1 MNPRLRIGK
10 VGIDRCGIDEAT
22 GRIIAAALEGRGCD
36 VHLVNASSIA
46 LADDDATYADA
57 LNAGWLNLPD
67 GRPLGWA
74 SRMFG
79 DDPPLG
85 QVRGA
90 DLMRSV
96 FAAGAGSGVRHFLL
110 GSTEQTLATL
120 DRSLTAANP
129 GVSIVGSESRPF
141 RPLGRSEQQAE
152 MDRIRQSGANVVWIS
167 LGSRYQDLE
176 ASSLARDLDAVCI
189 GIGAA
194 FEFIAGNFREA
205 PRLVRMLGLEW
216 AFRLAQEPA
225 RLWRRYLFGN
235 IGFIRA
241 AIVGRRRDAGGAAG
255 DGHG

>member
-1 MNPRLRIGK
+1 MTSRRTIGR
-10 VGIDRCGIDEAT
+10 VGIDRCGIEEAT
-22 GRIIAAALEGRGCD
+22 GRIIAAALESRGCD

-57 LNAGWLNLPD
+57 LNAAWLNLPD

-74 SRMFG
+74 SRIFG

-85 QVRGA
+85 HVRGA

-110 GSTEQTLATL
+110 GSTEETLAIL
-120 DRSLTAANP
+120 NERLVAANP
-129 GVSIVGSESRPF
+129 GAVIAGSESRPF
-141 RPLGRSEQQAE
+141 RPLGKSEQVE
-152 MDRIRQSGANVVWIS
+152 ELERVRISGANIVWIS

-176 ASSLARDLDAVCI
+176 AASLARDLDAVCI

-205 PRLVRMLGLEW
+205 PRLIRALGLEW
-216 AFRLAQEPA
+216 AFRLAQEPS
-225 RLWRRYLFGN
+225 RLWRRYVFGN
-235 IGFIRA
+235 VGFVRA
-241 AIVGRRRDAGGAAG
+241 AAAGRLRERRGRSGDAGS
-255 DGHG
+255 